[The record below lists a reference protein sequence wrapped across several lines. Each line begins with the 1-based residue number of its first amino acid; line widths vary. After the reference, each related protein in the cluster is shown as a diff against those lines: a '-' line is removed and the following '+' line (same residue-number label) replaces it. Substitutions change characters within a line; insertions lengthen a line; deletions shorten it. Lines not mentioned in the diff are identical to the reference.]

1 MPIILGDT
9 AISGLG
15 VGGLP
20 AGTVNATTLATN
32 AVIRSKIGFQ
42 GSIIQTVHNFTD
54 STGAFGNISTHLETF
69 ITPSLQSS
77 RILVMGTISGDW
89 RQEDNVVGLQY
100 NIGGGAWQYDSN
112 LNSRVQTFSGLGD
125 GGWQHK
131 SNGGPFPFCV
141 FGFWHPNT
149 TSTVG
154 VRFYVDMEGS
164 TSFFL
169 NRSNQGQDNS
179 ENFGTGRS
187 TLILSEVRFP

>member
-1 MPIILGDT
+1 MPIIIGDT
-9 AISGLG
+9 TISGLG

-20 AGTVNATTLATN
+20 AGSVNDATLAAN
-32 AVIRSKIGFQ
+32 AVIRSKMGYQ

-54 STGAFGNISTHLETF
+54 ATGGFGDVSTHLETF
-69 ITPSLQSS
+69 ITPQLQSS
-77 RILVMGTISGDW
+77 RILIMGTLSGDW
-89 RQEDNVVGLQY
+89 RQEDSVTQLQY
-100 NIGGGAWQYDSN
+100 NIGGGGWILDSN
-112 LNSRVQTFSGLGD
+112 LNSRQQTFSGVGE

-154 VRFYVDMEGS
+154 VRFRVDMEGGS
-164 TSFFL
+164 AFFL
-169 NRSNQGQDNS
+169 NRSNQAQDNS

-187 TLILSEVRFP
+187 VLILSEVRTP

>member
-1 MPIILGDT
+1 MPIALGDT
-9 AISGLG
+9 TISGLS

-20 AGTVNATTLATN
+20 NGVVNSTTLAAN
-32 AVIRSKIGFQ
+32 SIIRSKIGYQ

-54 STGAFGNISTHLETF
+54 ATGGFGDVSTHLETF
-69 ITPSLQSS
+69 ITPQLQSS

-89 RQEDNVVGLQY
+89 RQEDNVVQLQY
-100 NIGGGAWQYDSN
+100 NIGGGAWQLDTN
-112 LNSRVQTFSGLGD
+112 LNSRNQTFSGLGD

-149 TSTVG
+149 TAQVG
-154 VRFYVDMEGS
+154 VRFRVDMEGGS
-164 TSFFL
+164 AFFL
-169 NRSNQGQDNS
+169 NRSNQAQDNS

-187 TLILSEVRFP
+187 VLILSEVRTP